1 MNKKLTEKGFSR
13 LVSDPCAYRREINRE
28 IEFVTVWV
36 DDLMLFAN
44 GEEAMNRAKTDLQ
57 GMFEVTDLGEPSK
70 IVGIEITI
78 DPKTGDIKLTQTKYI
93 EELLRKYGLVD
104 ANGVAVP
111 MDPNIKFEYPR
122 MTSTHGSRFAIGVSL
137 SDHKAT
143 NSEFSPPGTGSAAD
157 AKPSNPRPRS
167 SATEAM

>member
-1 MNKKLTEKGFSR
+1 MKQSGQEWNKQLNKKLTKKGFSR
-13 LVSDPCAYRREINRE
+13 LVSDPCVYRHEINGE

-57 GMFEVTDLGEPSK
+57 GMFAVTDLGEPSK

-93 EELLRKYGLVD
+93 EELLRKYGLRALTQIELPYQWIRTSSLNHQMVLVT
-104 ANGVAVP
+104 VA
-111 MDPNIKFEYPR
+111 IA
-122 MTSTHGSRFAIGVSL
+122 TH
-137 SDHKAT
+137 H
-143 NSEFSPPGTGSAAD
+143 
-157 AKPSNPRPRS
+157 
-167 SATEAM
+167 